1 MEKSS
6 SLLVAWR
13 YFDLI
18 FQSSFDPN
26 EEVAG
31 KKLNE
36 TSRRM
41 TSGKEIFVVGN
52 RKCRRLKS
60 SHEVDMWR
68 DVVSKD
74 KNDLARVRNFL
85 NGLDV
90 FYNEMFNDWMKVKF
104 QKIYIDMYKNFNK
117 QIFPHIFILFSHMSN
132 VYSFLFS
139 WKLKVFIIFNFLKIL
154 FHFLDLFSLHKVI
167 CFLNAKFK
175 RHF

>member
-1 MEKSS
+1 MLWDLEKHLWR
-6 SLLVAWR
+6 SLYYWSR
-13 YFDLI
+13 GDISIWFFSHRSI
-18 FQSSFDPN
+18 RT

-36 TSRRM
+36 TSRKM

-74 KNDLARVRNFL
+74 KNDLASVRNFL

-104 QKIYIDMYKNFNK
+104 QKIYIDIHIYNKLIIIENIMY
-117 QIFPHIFILFSHMSN
+117 IIR
-132 VYSFLFS
+132 SFL
-139 WKLKVFIIFNFLKIL
+139 
-154 FHFLDLFSLHKVI
+154 
-167 CFLNAKFK
+167 
-175 RHF
+175 

>member
-1 MEKSS
+1 MILICNIFSDCIVFLYVVLSALGSWETFMEKSS
-6 SLLVAWR
+6 SSLVAWR

-26 EEVAG
+26 EEVAE

-85 NGLDV
+85 KGLNV
-90 FYNEMFNDWMKVKF
+90 FYNEIFNDWMNAKF
-104 QKIYIDMYKNFNK
+104 QKIYIDIYINILTNK
-117 QIFPHIFILFSHMSN
+117 FFPHFYLIFIHN
-132 VYSFLFS
+132 VMFIHFYPIENWKFL
-139 WKLKVFIIFNFLKIL
+139 
-154 FHFLDLFSLHKVI
+154 
-167 CFLNAKFK
+167 
-175 RHF
+175 

>member
-1 MEKSS
+1 MILICSIFSDYIVFLYVVLSFGILFMDKSS
-6 SLLVAWR
+6 SSLVAWR

-18 FQSSFDPN
+18 FQSSFDLN

-90 FYNEMFNDWMKVKF
+90 FYNEIFNDWMNVKF
-104 QKIYIDMYKNFNK
+104 QKIYMGIYKNFNK
-117 QIFPHIFILFSHMSN
+117 QIFPHIFN
-132 VYSFLFS
+132 Q
-139 WKLKVFIIFNFLKIL
+139 LKIEN
-154 FHFLDLFSLHKVI
+154 FYNF
-167 CFLNAKFK
+167 
-175 RHF
+175 